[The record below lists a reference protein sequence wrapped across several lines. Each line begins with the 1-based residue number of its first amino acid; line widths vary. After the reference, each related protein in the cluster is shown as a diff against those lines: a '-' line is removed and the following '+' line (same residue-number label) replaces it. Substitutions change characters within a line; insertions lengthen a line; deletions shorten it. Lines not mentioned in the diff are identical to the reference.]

1 MDIFL
6 RGIIFILGMIFTATV
21 FYLLIRNMLNEKISL
36 MWLLGSLSVFIISI
50 FPSKLD
56 ELAYAVGIDYPPS
69 LLFLLSILL
78 LLFIC
83 LYHSVQISIL
93 NQQIKEL
100 TQYMSIEEKVNK
112 NNTNLGG

>member
-1 MDIFL
+1 MV
-6 RGIIFILGMIFTATV
+6 FTVTV
-21 FYLLIRNMLNEKISL
+21 LYLLIKNMLNEKISL
-36 MWLLGSLSVFIISI
+36 LWLFGSLVVFIISI

-56 ELAYAVGIDYPPS
+56 ELAHAIGIDYPPS

-100 TQYMSIEEKVNK
+100 TQYISIEEKVNK
-112 NNTNLGG
+112 NDFNLGG